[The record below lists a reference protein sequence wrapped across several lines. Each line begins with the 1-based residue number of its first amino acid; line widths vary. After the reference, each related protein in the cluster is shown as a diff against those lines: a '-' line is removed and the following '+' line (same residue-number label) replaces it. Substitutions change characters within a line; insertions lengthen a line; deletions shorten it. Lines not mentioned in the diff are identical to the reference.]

1 MSEKWEAQVLKSIE
15 GFPVMLLILILVSI
29 STYIVYQRM
38 HKPSE
43 EKDWTKK
50 IGDSK
55 VKADNKPTRE
65 LKNIWD
71 ERKRNGT
78 TETETIHK
86 TDSDGKP
93 FGSSYYYAH
102 NSLRKTGGY
111 TDGLRMEDYQM
122 GTPRLLSKGGLKLRA
137 CPQAT
142 TVPSTETRVASSTR
156 VVASSCVPI
165 TRYQWD
171 DPGDKKAMGTIRI
184 DQLDATL
191 SWKDANVQDVNLNL
205 HDHSS
210 LTVTVLV
217 ENGKKYQ
224 LHIPKLYGRVQE
236 AKKVSKETRLLIR
249 LYKFKNGPS
258 GSADLNSWPTPY
270 KKLP

>member
-15 GFPVMLLILILVSI
+15 GFPVVLLILILVSI

-43 EKDWTKK
+43 EKDWTKE

-55 VKADNKPTRE
+55 VEADNKPTGQ
-65 LKNIWD
+65 LKNIWE
-71 ERKRNGT
+71 ERQRNGS
-78 TETETIHK
+78 TETEKIQK

-111 TDGLRMEDYQM
+111 TDGLRMEDFQM
-122 GTPRLLSKGGLKLRA
+122 ETPRLLSKGGLNLRA
-137 CPQAT
+137 GPQAS
-142 TVPSTETRVASSTR
+142 VVSGSESRVASSTR
-156 VVASSCVPI
+156 IVASSYVPI
-165 TRYQWD
+165 TKYQWD
-171 DPGDKKAMGTIRI
+171 DPGDQKGMGTIRI
-184 DQLDATL
+184 DQLDDAL
-191 SWKDANVQDVNLNL
+191 SWKDAKVQDVKLKL
-205 HDHSS
+205 QDQSS
-210 LTVTVLV
+210 LSVTVLV
-217 ENGKKYQ
+217 ENGRTYQ

-236 AKKVSKETRLLIR
+236 VKKVSKEARLLIR
-249 LYKFKNGPS
+249 LYKCKSDPS
-258 GSADLNSWPTPY
+258 GNVDLKSWPTPY